1 MPPQKNNGNR
11 GAKKET
17 GVSAKNRRF
26 KQNFLDDLRKEGE
39 VANVHI
45 ARILRRMGD
54 GRMEVFYVEKVGEK
68 GETRGKVAQAV
79 IRGSFSGRGK
89 HSVWIDV
96 GSFVAIADTGV
107 SGSAALTIVAV
118 FAPDEMREIAS
129 EFNVDARVLAVDNVD
144 GTQLLA
150 NKMSSARDTGY
161 EFGTI
166 AEDDD
171 EELDIDNL

>member
-54 GRMEVFYVEKVGEK
+54 GRMEVFYVEKVGVK
-68 GETRGKVAQAV
+68 NETRGKVAQAV
-79 IRGSFSGRGK
+79 IRGSFRGRGK

-96 GSFVAIADTGV
+96 GSFVAIAETGV
-107 SGSAALTIVAV
+107 SGSAALEIVAV
-118 FAPDEMREIAS
+118 FAPDEMRDIAS
-129 EFNVDARVLAVDNVD
+129 EFDVDSRVLAVDNVD
-144 GTQLLA
+144 AKQLLA
-150 NKMSSARDTGY
+150 SKGGVASDAGF

-166 AEDDD
+166 DEE
-171 EELDIDNL
+171 EELDIDDI

>member
-1 MPPQKNNGNR
+1 MPPQKNSGNR

-45 ARILRRMGD
+45 GRILRRMGD
-54 GRMEVFYVEKVGEK
+54 GRMEVFFVEKIGTK
-68 GETRGKVAQAV
+68 NETRGKVAQAV
-79 IRGSFSGRGK
+79 IRGSFRGRGK

-96 GSFVAIADTGV
+96 GCFVAIAETGV
-107 SGSAALTIVAV
+107 SGSAALEIVAV
-118 FAPDEMREIAS
+118 FSPDEMRDIAS
-129 EFNVDARVLAVDNVD
+129 EFDVDARVLAVDNTD

-150 NKMSSARDTGY
+150 NKMSSSHETGY
-161 EFGTI
+161 EFGTA
-166 AEDDD
+166 AEDN
-171 EELDIDNL
+171 EELDIDDI

>member
-26 KQNFLDDLRKEGE
+26 KQNFIDDLRKEGE

-54 GRMEVFYVEKVGEK
+54 GRMEVFFVEKIGTK

-79 IRGSFSGRGK
+79 IRGSFRGRGK

-96 GSFVAIADTGV
+96 GSFVAIAETGV
-107 SGSAALTIVAV
+107 SGSAALEIVAV
-118 FAPDEMREIAS
+118 FSPDEMRDIAS
-129 EFNVDARVLAVDNVD
+129 EFDVDVRVLAVDNID
-144 GTQLLA
+144 GTQLLS
-150 NKMSSARDTGY
+150 NKMSSSHETGY

-166 AEDDD
+166 AEVD
-171 EELDIDNL
+171 EDLDIDDI

>member
-26 KQNFLDDLRKEGE
+26 KQNFIDDLRKEGE

-54 GRMEVFYVEKVGEK
+54 GRMEVFFVEKVGSNS
-68 GETRGKVAQAV
+68 ETRGKVAQAV
-79 IRGSFSGRGK
+79 IRGSFRGRGK

-96 GSFVAIADTGV
+96 GSFVAIAETGV
-107 SGSAALTIVAV
+107 SGSAALEIVAV
-118 FAPDEMREIAS
+118 FSPDEMRDIAS
-129 EFNVDARVLAVDNVD
+129 EFDVDLRVLAVDNTD
-144 GTQLLA
+144 GAQLLG
-150 NKMSSARDTGY
+150 NKMSSSHDAGY

-166 AEDDD
+166 AEQD
-171 EELDIDNL
+171 EELDIDDI

>member
-1 MPPQKNNGNR
+1 MPPQKNSGNR

-39 VANVHI
+39 VAHVHI

-54 GRMEVFYVEKVGEK
+54 GRMEVFFVEKIGTK

-79 IRGSFSGRGK
+79 IRGSFRGRGK

-96 GSFVAIADTGV
+96 GSFVAIAETGV
-107 SGSAALTIVAV
+107 SGSAALEIVAV
-118 FAPDEMREIAS
+118 FSPDEMRDIAS
-129 EFNVDARVLAVDNVD
+129 EFDVDVRVLAVDNID
-144 GTQLLA
+144 GTQLLS
-150 NKMSSARDTGY
+150 NKMSSSHETGY

-166 AEDDD
+166 AEED
-171 EELDIDNL
+171 EDLDIDDI

>member
-1 MPPQKNNGNR
+1 MHPQKNTGNR

-45 ARILRRMGD
+45 ARILRKMGD
-54 GRMEVFYVEKVGEK
+54 GRMEVFFVEKVGTK
-68 GETRGKVAQAV
+68 NETRGKVAQAV
-79 IRGSFSGRGK
+79 IRGSFRGRGK

-96 GSFVAIADTGV
+96 GSFVAIAETGV
-107 SGSAALTIVAV
+107 SGSAALEIVAV
-118 FAPDEMREIAS
+118 FSPDEMRDIAS
-129 EFNVDARVLAVDNVD
+129 EFDVDARVLAVDNTD

-150 NKMSSARDTGY
+150 NKMSSSNDTGY
-161 EFGTI
+161 EFGGG
-166 AEDDD
+166 AELD
-171 EELDIDNL
+171 EELDIDDI

>member
-1 MPPQKNNGNR
+1 MPPQKNNGKR

-17 GVSAKNRRF
+17 QVSSKNRRF

-54 GRMEVFYVEKVGEK
+54 GRMEVFYVEKVGTK
-68 GETRGKVAQAV
+68 GETRGRVAQAV
-79 IRGSFSGRGK
+79 IRGTFSGRGK

-96 GSFVAIADTGV
+96 GSFVAIADAGI

-118 FAPDEMREIAS
+118 FATDEMREIAS
-129 EFNVDARVLAVDNVD
+129 EFNVDARVLAVGNVD
-144 GTQLLA
+144 AKQLLA
-150 NKMSSARDTGY
+150 SKMSTTNDTGY

-171 EELDIDNL
+171 EDLDIDNL

>member
-17 GVSAKNRRF
+17 GVSSKNRRF
-26 KQNFLDDLRKEGE
+26 KQNFLDDLRNEGE

-96 GSFVAIADTGV
+96 GSFVAIADSGV

-118 FAPDEMREIAS
+118 FSPDEMREIAS
-129 EFNVDARVLAVDNVD
+129 EFDVDARVLAVDNVD
-144 GTQLLA
+144 STQLLA
-150 NKMSSARDTGY
+150 TKGGFSNDTGF
-161 EFGTI
+161 EFATI
-166 AEDDD
+166 AEA
-171 EELDIDNL
+171 EELDIDNI